1 MENKKED
8 EIYCLEC
15 AKLVK
20 KNAVVCPHCGIQL
33 KELAISTAPT
43 SSPKIKAVSVVL
55 ALFFG
60 FWSWLYTYRKD
71 QLKFWIFLG
80 LLITTIYF
88 AANNYGEAT
97 WILAI
102 NSIGWFWALIDA
114 VRRPTI
120 FFMDYPNA

>member
-1 MENKKED
+1 MEKQQD
-8 EIYCLEC
+8 EIFCPEC
-15 AKLVK
+15 SKPVK

-33 KELAISTAPT
+33 KELTVSTAP
-43 SSPKIKAVSVVL
+43 SLSPKNKTVSVVI

-71 QLKFWIFLG
+71 QIKFWIFLG
-80 LLITTIYF
+80 LLITTIVF

-102 NSIGWFWALIDA
+102 NVIGWFWALIDA
-114 VRRPTI
+114 VRRPI
-120 FFMDYPNA
+120 VFFLDYPN